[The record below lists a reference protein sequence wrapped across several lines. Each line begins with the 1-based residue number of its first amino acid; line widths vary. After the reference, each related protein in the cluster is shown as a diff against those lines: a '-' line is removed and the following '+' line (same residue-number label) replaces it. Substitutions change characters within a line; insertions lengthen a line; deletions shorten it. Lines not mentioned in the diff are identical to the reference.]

1 MLLGLLSDT
10 HDQVE
15 RTAGAAALLAAE
27 GAEVLIH
34 LGDLT
39 GPAVV
44 RAVAG
49 AGLPCHYVWGN
60 NDYRPGGLGADDRRD
75 RRVGPRPR
83 RGVLEL
89 DGRRIAATH
98 GHLTGEFRRLLLE
111 RPDYLLFGHT
121 HQPLDERD
129 GPTRQ
134 VNPGAL
140 HRARRW
146 TVAVLDLGRDEVRF
160 HAVR

>member
-15 RTAGAAALLAAE
+15 RAAGAAALLAAE

-60 NDYRPGGLGADDRRD
+60 NDYDLETLERTIAATGGSVLGR
-75 RRVGPRPR
+75 G
-83 RGVLEL
+83 GVLEL
-89 DGRRIAATH
+89 GGRRVAATH

-121 HQPLDERD
+121 HQALDERD

-146 TVAVLDLGRDEVRF
+146 TVAVLDLVRDEVRF